1 MVQWTSLTSHL
12 RSQFHQCN
20 TCTAFQYRS
29 HLSGSIWNSFPVTI
43 VCSPSVSIFKKSL
56 KNYLI
61 ERQIIS
67 ILSFRK
73 HRACSRG
80 TYSHALRYLIIV
92 QRSLLGWAFSFFRL
106 PRHCFNI
113 LLYFLELFLLLPC
126 SSWMSLT
133 CLTKLISSCQ
143 TLELTYVIE
152 WMATCSTYT
161 SKSVITLIFYAAF
174 VQKGLTKSEI

>member
-12 RSQFHQCN
+12 RSQFHHCN

-61 ERQIIS
+61 ERPIIS

-80 TYSHALRYLIIV
+80 TYRHALRYLIIV
-92 QRSLLGWAFSFFRL
+92 QRSLLGWAFSSFRL

-113 LLYFLELFLLLPC
+113 LLYFPELFLLLPC
-126 SSWMSLT
+126 SSWMSLS

-174 VQKGLTKSEI
+174 VQKGLTESEI